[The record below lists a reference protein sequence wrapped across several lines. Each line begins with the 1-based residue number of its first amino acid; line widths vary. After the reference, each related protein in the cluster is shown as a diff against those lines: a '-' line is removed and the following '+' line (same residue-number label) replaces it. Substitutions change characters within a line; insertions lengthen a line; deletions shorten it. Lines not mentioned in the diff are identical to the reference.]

1 MTPMKKVQLGRS
13 ELWVTQLCMGTMTFG
28 EQNTEAQAFDILD
41 AAYAAGI
48 NFVDTAEIYPVP
60 VNKNTFSRTEGIVG
74 RWLKTKP
81 RDSVVLATK
90 MSGPSRAA
98 TWIRDGDL
106 DFMPKNVDLAVH
118 NSLKLLG
125 VDHIDLYQ
133 LHWPARNVPLFGD
146 MRFDPKKEKPSAAIE
161 DTLAGLDKHV
171 QAGNIRA
178 IGVSNETAWGV
189 SEFVKQAQLND
200 TPRIVSIQNGH
211 SLLNRTFENGL
222 DEVCF
227 RENVS
232 LLAYSP
238 LSFGQLTGKYADDRE
253 GAQGRLNLFS
263 KDWSPRYVRES
274 TYQAAGEYAAL
285 ARANGL
291 SPTQMAIAWML
302 SQWYV
307 ASTILGATSVAQLE
321 EQLSAQSL
329 VLSAHVLAGIED
341 IHNRIR
347 NPAY

>member
-1 MTPMKKVQLGRS
+1 MKKVQLGS
-13 ELWVTQLCMGTMTFG
+13 SDLWVSQLCMGTMTFG
-28 EQNTEAQAFDILD
+28 EQNTEAQGFAILD

-60 VNKNTFSRTEGIVG
+60 VKKETFSRTEGIVG

-98 TWIRDGDL
+98 KWIRDGDL
-106 DFMPKNVDLAVH
+106 DFMPKNVDVAVH

-125 VDHIDLYQ
+125 VDYIDLYQ
-133 LHWPARNVPLFGD
+133 LHWPARNTPLFGA
-146 MRFDPKKEKPSAAIE
+146 MRFDPKAEKPSAAME

-171 QAGNIRA
+171 KAGNIRA
-178 IGVSNETAWGV
+178 IGVSNETPWGV
-189 SEFVKQAQLND
+189 CEFIKQSEIHG
-200 TPRIVSIQNGH
+200 TPRIASIQNGH

-232 LLAYSP
+232 LMAYSP

-253 GAQGRLNLFS
+253 GATGRLNLFS

-285 ARANGL
+285 ARKHGIT
-291 SPTQMAIAWML
+291 PTQMAIAWII

-307 ASTILGATSVAQLE
+307 ASTILGATTVAQLQ
-321 EQLSAQSL
+321 EQLSAQTIT
-329 VLSAHVLAGIED
+329 LSPEIIAGIEE
-341 IHNRIR
+341 IHTRIN
-347 NPAY
+347 NPAF

>member
-1 MTPMKKVQLGRS
+1 MKKITLGQTDL
-13 ELWVTQLCMGTMTFG
+13 EVTHLCMGTMTFG
-28 EQNTEAQAFDILD
+28 EQNTEAQGCAILD
-41 AAYAAGI
+41 AAFEAGI

-60 VNKNTFSRTEGIVG
+60 VNQATFSRTEAIVG

-81 RDSVVLATK
+81 REQVVLATK

-118 NSLKLLG
+118 NSLKLMD
-125 VDHIDLYQ
+125 VDYIDLYQ

-146 MRFDPKKEKPSAAIE
+146 MRFDPKKEKPSAAME

-171 QAGNIRA
+171 QAGKIRA

-189 SEFVKQAQLND
+189 SEFVKQSEMHG
-200 TPRIVSIQNGH
+200 TPRIASIQNGH

-227 RENVS
+227 REQVS

-238 LSFGQLTGKYADDRE
+238 LSFGQLTGKYADDRV
-253 GAQGRLNLFS
+253 GAQGRLNTYS
-263 KDWSPRYVRES
+263 KDWSPRYVRERV
-274 TYQAAGEYAAL
+274 YQAAGEYAAL
-285 ARANGL
+285 ARANGM
-291 SPTQMAIAWML
+291 SPTQLAIAWSL

-307 ASTILGATSVAQLE
+307 ASTIVGATSVAQLQE
-321 EQLSAQSL
+321 QLTAQDIQLSAEVVASIDQ
-329 VLSAHVLAGIED
+329 
-341 IHNRIR
+341 IHIR
-347 NPAY
+347 LTNPAF

>member
-1 MTPMKKVQLGRS
+1 MKKVQLGRS
-13 ELWVTQLCMGTMTFG
+13 DLWVSALCMGTMTFG
-28 EQNTEAQAFDILD
+28 EQNTEAEGFAILD

-60 VNKNTFSRTEGIVG
+60 VNKETFSRTEGIVG

-81 RDSVVLATK
+81 RDSVILATK
-90 MSGPSRAA
+90 MSGPSRNA

-106 DFMPKNVDLAVH
+106 DFMPKNVDQAVH

-125 VDHIDLYQ
+125 VDYIDLYQ

-146 MRFDPKKEKPSAAIE
+146 MRFDPKKEKPSAAME

-171 QAGNIRA
+171 KAGNIRA
-178 IGVSNETAWGV
+178 IGVSNETPWGV
-189 SEFVKQAQLND
+189 SEFIKQSENHG
-200 TPRIVSIQNGH
+200 TPRIASIQNGH
-211 SLLNRTFENGL
+211 SLLNRTYENGL

-238 LSFGQLTGKYADDRE
+238 LSFGQLTGKYVDDRA
-253 GAQGRLNLFS
+253 GAQGRLNKYS
-263 KDWSPRYVRES
+263 KDWSPRYVREV

-285 ARANGL
+285 ARKHGL
-291 SPTQMAIAWML
+291 TPTQMAIAWIM

-307 ASTILGATSVAQLE
+307 ASTIVGATSVAQLA
-321 EQLSAQSL
+321 EQLTAQSL
-329 VLSAHVLAGIED
+329 TLSAEVLAGIED
-341 IHNRIR
+341 IHSRIR
-347 NPAY
+347 NPAF

>member
-1 MTPMKKVQLGRS
+1 MKKLQLGS
-13 ELWVTQLCMGTMTFG
+13 SDLWVTHLCMGTMTFG
-28 EQNTEAQAFDILD
+28 EQNTEAQGMAILD
-41 AAYAAGI
+41 AAFDAGI

-60 VNKNTFSRTEGIVG
+60 VNKATFSRTEAIVG
-74 RWLKTKP
+74 KWLKTKA
-81 RDSVVLATK
+81 RKDVVLATK

-118 NSLKLLG
+118 NSLKLMD
-125 VDHIDLYQ
+125 VDYIDLYQ

-146 MRFDPKKEKPSAAIE
+146 MRFDPQKEKPSAAME

-171 QAGNIRA
+171 KAGNIRA

-189 SEFVKQAQLND
+189 S
-200 TPRIVSIQNGH
+200 TPRIASIQNGN
-211 SLLNRTFENGL
+211 SLLNRMFETGL

-238 LSFGQLTGKYADDRE
+238 LSFGQLTGKYVDDRA
-253 GAQGRLNLFS
+253 GAQGRLNKYS

-274 TYQAAGEYAAL
+274 VYQAAGEYAAL

-291 SPTQMAIAWML
+291 SPTQLAIAWSL
-302 SQWYV
+302 AQWYIG
-307 ASTILGATSVAQLE
+307 STILGATSVAQLQ
-321 EQLSAQSL
+321 EQLTAQNIT
-329 VLSAHVLAGIED
+329 LSAD
-341 IHNRIR
+341 IIASINAIHTRIC
-347 NPAY
+347 NPAF

>member
-1 MTPMKKVQLGRS
+1 MKKTTLGQTDL
-13 ELWVTQLCMGTMTFG
+13 EVTHLCMGTMTFG
-28 EQNTEAQAFDILD
+28 EQNTEAQGCAILD
-41 AAYAAGI
+41 AAFEAGI

-60 VNKNTFSRTEGIVG
+60 VNQATFSRTEAIVG

-81 RDSVVLATK
+81 REQVVLATK

-118 NSLKLLG
+118 NSLKLMD
-125 VDHIDLYQ
+125 VDYIDLYQ

-146 MRFDPKKEKPSAAIE
+146 MRFDPKKEKPSAAME

-171 QAGNIRA
+171 QAGKIRA

-189 SEFVKQAQLND
+189 SEFVKQSELHG
-200 TPRIVSIQNGH
+200 TPRIASIQNGH

-227 RENVS
+227 REQVS

-238 LSFGQLTGKYADDRE
+238 LSFGQLTGKYADDRV
-253 GAQGRLNLFS
+253 GAQGRLNTYS
-263 KDWSPRYVRES
+263 KDWSPRYVRERV
-274 TYQAAGEYAAL
+274 YQAAGEYAAL
-285 ARANGL
+285 ARANGM
-291 SPTQMAIAWML
+291 SPTQLAIAWSL

-307 ASTILGATSVAQLE
+307 ASTIVGATSVAQLQE
-321 EQLSAQSL
+321 QLTAQDIQLSAEVVASIDQ
-329 VLSAHVLAGIED
+329 
-341 IHNRIR
+341 IHIR
-347 NPAY
+347 LTNPAF

>member
-1 MTPMKKVQLGRS
+1 MKKIALGQTDLS
-13 ELWVTQLCMGTMTFG
+13 VTHLCMGTMTFG
-28 EQNTEAQAFDILD
+28 EQNTETEGFAILD
-41 AAYAAGI
+41 AAFEAGI

-60 VNKNTFSRTEGIVG
+60 VNKATFSRTEGIVG

-81 RDSVVLATK
+81 RNQLVLATK

-98 TWIRDGDL
+98 KWIRDGDL

-118 NSLKLLG
+118 NSLKLLD
-125 VDHIDLYQ
+125 VDYIDLYQ
-133 LHWPARNVPLFGD
+133 LHWPARNVPLFGA
-146 MRFDPKKEKPSAAIE
+146 MRFDPKAEKPSAAME
-161 DTLAGLDKHV
+161 DTLGGLEKHV
-171 QAGNIRA
+171 KAGNIRA
-178 IGVSNETAWGV
+178 IGVSNETPWGV
-189 SEFVKQAQLND
+189 SEFIKQSELHAA
-200 TPRIVSIQNGH
+200 PRIASIQNGN

-253 GAQGRLNLFS
+253 GAQGRLNKYS

-274 TYQAAGEYAAL
+274 VYQAAGEYAAL
-285 ARANGL
+285 ARAHDL
-291 SPTQMAIAWML
+291 TPTQLAIAWSL

-307 ASTILGATSVAQLE
+307 ASTIIGATSVAQLQ
-321 EQLSAQSL
+321 EQLSAQSV
-329 VLSAHVLAGIED
+329 VLSPEILAGIEA
-341 IHNRIR
+341 IHARLP
-347 NPAY
+347 NPAF